1 MDGLRRGPT
10 FLSLPAE
17 LRLQI
22 YSHALPRPHQGEEYL
37 RIRPTGNFFDYDYG
51 AKCKI
56 TIRSVLRTCRAI
68 HAEFSEFLYQCI
80 KFNIIDNVAQDELWL
95 KQYICVVRHLE
106 IKVMSCYQL
115 ERCHLRPIFH
125 TIAEGQQKNIGN
137 PLIGSGVKE
146 SVYSIRYISV
156 NPGCEIA
163 QAPCTVRGLQK
174 LDIPGLETETKE
186 DLLERL
192 RDRVMGDIVTKS
204 QRDTPFA

>member
-125 TIAEGQQKNIGN
+125 TIAEGQQKNIGVHGKFRLNSLTINLEPVDRLRGEGERVFN
-137 PLIGSGVKE
+137 PLHFGESGV
-146 SVYSIRYISV
+146 RD
-156 NPGCEIA
+156 
-163 QAPCTVRGLQK
+163 CTGTLHRSRT
-174 LDIPGLETETKE
+174 TE
-186 DLLERL
+186 
-192 RDRVMGDIVTKS
+192 
-204 QRDTPFA
+204 A